1 MSVSIKDVANKAGV
15 SISTVSKALND
26 KSSVSSSTIERIKQ
40 TAEDMGYVPNSRA
53 RVFATKETKQIVFI
67 ADIPKDTAFYNPHV
81 FEIIMGLQHSVSK
94 RGYSLIVES
103 VEKKEALEYIS
114 SLYKKNM
121 ADALVVHASI
131 ITKRLESLIVKS
143 NLPHLIIGQPDYQ
156 STLSWI
162 DTDNT
167 LSGAIAI
174 RHLLKKDY
182 YPVAFVGGKADD
194 MISLHRFEGA
204 ERELKQNNLN
214 FEDQYV
220 LSSSSTIVSGMN
232 AAKKIL
238 KMEKPPRS
246 VLCANSV
253 IAFGMMQALRNQNV
267 RVPKDIAVM
276 TFDRYP
282 FSDFTEPRV
291 TSVDMNMY
299 EIGEEAGSILI
310 KNLSHPNLRIQT
322 FTSEPCIF
330 EREST

>member
-40 TAEDMGYVPNSRA
+40 TAEEMGYVPNSRA
-53 RVFATKETKQIVFI
+53 RVFATKETKQIVFV
-67 ADIPKDTAFYNPHV
+67 ADIPKDTAFYNPHI

-94 RGYSLIVES
+94 SGYSLIVES

-182 YPVAFVGGKADD
+182 YPVAFVGGKAED

-253 IAFGMMQALRNQNV
+253 IAFGMMQELRNQNV

>member
-1 MSVSIKDVANKAGV
+1 MSVSIKDVAKKVGV

-114 SLYKKNM
+114 NLYKKNM

-253 IAFGMMQALRNQNV
+253 IAFGMMQELRNQNV
-267 RVPKDIAVM
+267 KVPKDIAVM

>member
-1 MSVSIKDVANKAGV
+1 MSVSIKDVAKKAGV

-40 TAEDMGYVPNSRA
+40 TAEEMGYVPNSRA
-53 RVFATKETKQIVFI
+53 RVFATKETKQIVFV
-67 ADIPKDTAFYNPHV
+67 ADIPKDTAFYNPHI

-94 RGYSLIVES
+94 SGYSLIVES

-204 ERELKQNNLN
+204 ERELKQNNLS
-214 FEDQYV
+214 FEEQYV
-220 LSSSSTIVSGMN
+220 LSTSSTIVSGMN

-253 IAFGMMQALRNQNV
+253 IAFGMMQELRNQNV

>member
-53 RVFATKETKQIVFI
+53 RVFATKETKQIVFV
-67 ADIPKDTAFYNPHV
+67 ADIPKDTAFYNPHI

-94 RGYSLIVES
+94 SGYSLIVES

-204 ERELKQNNLN
+204 ERELKQNNLS
-214 FEDQYV
+214 FEEQYV
-220 LSSSSTIVSGMN
+220 LSTSSTIVSGMN

-253 IAFGMMQALRNQNV
+253 IAFGMMQELRNQNV

>member
-40 TAEDMGYVPNSRA
+40 TAEEMGYVPNSRA
-53 RVFATKETKQIVFI
+53 RVFATKETKQIVFV

-204 ERELKQNNLN
+204 ERELKQNNLS
-214 FEDQYV
+214 FEEQYV
-220 LSSSSTIVSGMN
+220 LSTSSTIVSGMN

-253 IAFGMMQALRNQNV
+253 IAFGMMQELRNQKI

>member
-1 MSVSIKDVANKAGV
+1 MSVSIKDVAKKAGV

-94 RGYSLIVES
+94 SGYSLIVES

-214 FEDQYV
+214 FEGQYV
-220 LSSSSTIVSGMN
+220 LSTSSTIVSGMN

-253 IAFGMMQALRNQNV
+253 IAFGMMQELRNQNV

>member
-40 TAEDMGYVPNSRA
+40 TAEEMGYVPNSRA
-53 RVFATKETKQIVFI
+53 RVFATKETKQIVFV
-67 ADIPKDTAFYNPHV
+67 ADIPKDTAFYNPHI

-94 RGYSLIVES
+94 SGYSLIVES
-103 VEKKEALEYIS
+103 VEKKEALEYINN
-114 SLYKKNM
+114 LYKKNM

-204 ERELKQNNLN
+204 ERELKQNNLS
-214 FEDQYV
+214 FEEQYV
-220 LSSSSTIVSGMN
+220 LSTSSTIVSGMN

-253 IAFGMMQALRNQNV
+253 IAFGMMQELRNQKI

-310 KNLSHPNLRIQT
+310 KNLSHPNMRIQT

>member
-1 MSVSIKDVANKAGV
+1 MGVSIKDVAKKAGV

-94 RGYSLIVES
+94 SGYSLIVES
-103 VEKKEALEYIS
+103 VEKKEALEYINN
-114 SLYKKNM
+114 LYKKNM

-204 ERELKQNNLN
+204 ERELKQNNLS
-214 FEDQYV
+214 FEEQYV
-220 LSSSSTIVSGMN
+220 LSTSSTIVSGMN

-253 IAFGMMQALRNQNV
+253 IAFGMMQELRNQKIK
-267 RVPKDIAVM
+267 VPKDVAVM

-322 FTSEPCIF
+322 FTSEPCVF

>member
-40 TAEDMGYVPNSRA
+40 TAEEMGYVPNSRA

-204 ERELKQNNLN
+204 ERELKQNNLS
-214 FEDQYV
+214 FEEQYV
-220 LSSSSTIVSGMN
+220 LSTSSTIVSGMN

-253 IAFGMMQALRNQNV
+253 IAFGMMQELRNQKIK
-267 RVPKDIAVM
+267 VPKDVAVM

>member
-1 MSVSIKDVANKAGV
+1 MSVSIKDVAKKAGV

-94 RGYSLIVES
+94 SGYSLIVES

-214 FEDQYV
+214 FEGQYV
-220 LSSSSTIVSGMN
+220 LSTSSTIVSGMN

-253 IAFGMMQALRNQNV
+253 IAFGMMQELRNQKIK
-267 RVPKDIAVM
+267 VPKDVAVM

>member
-1 MSVSIKDVANKAGV
+1 MSVSIKDVAKKAGV
-15 SISTVSKALND
+15 SISTVSRVLND

-94 RGYSLIVES
+94 SGYSLIVES
-103 VEKKEALEYIS
+103 VEKKEALEYINN
-114 SLYKKNM
+114 LYKKNM

-204 ERELKQNNLN
+204 ERELKQNNLS
-214 FEDQYV
+214 FEEQYV
-220 LSSSSTIVSGMN
+220 LSTSSTIVSGMN

-253 IAFGMMQALRNQNV
+253 IAFGMMQELRNQKI

>member
-1 MSVSIKDVANKAGV
+1 MSVSISDVARKAGV

-26 KSSVSSSTIERIKQ
+26 KSSVSSSTVERIKQ
-40 TAEDMGYVPNSRA
+40 TAEEMGYVPNSRA
-53 RVFATKETKQIVFI
+53 RVFATKETKQIAFV
-67 ADIPKDTAFYNPHV
+67 ADIPKDTAFYNPHI
-81 FEIIMGLQHSVSK
+81 FEIIMGLRHSVSK

-103 VEKKEALEYIS
+103 VEKKESLDYIEII
-114 SLYKKNM
+114 YKKNM
-121 ADALVVHASI
+121 VDALVIHASI
-131 ITKRLESLIVKS
+131 ITKRLESLVVKS
-143 NLPHLIIGQPDYQ
+143 NLPHLIIGEPDYQ

-162 DTDNT
+162 DTDNA
-167 LSGAIAI
+167 LSGAVAI
-174 RHLLKKDY
+174 RHLLKNDY
-182 YPVAFVGGKADD
+182 FPIAFVGGKADE
-194 MISLHRFEGA
+194 MISAHRFEGA
-204 ERELKQNNLN
+204 ERELRQNNLS
-214 FEDQYV
+214 FEDQYI
-220 LSSSSTIVSGMN
+220 LSTSSTIVSGMN

-253 IAFGMMQALRNQNV
+253 IAFGLMQELRNQNS
-267 RVPKDIAVM
+267 RVPKDMAVM

-322 FTSEPCIF
+322 FTSEPCVF

>member
-1 MSVSIKDVANKAGV
+1 MSVSIKDVAKKAGV

-253 IAFGMMQALRNQNV
+253 IAFGMMQELRNQKI

>member
-1 MSVSIKDVANKAGV
+1 MGVSIKDVAKKAGV

-40 TAEDMGYVPNSRA
+40 TAEEMGYVPNSRA
-53 RVFATKETKQIVFI
+53 RVFATKETKQIVFV
-67 ADIPKDTAFYNPHV
+67 ADIPKDTAFYNPHI

-94 RGYSLIVES
+94 SGYSLIVES

-253 IAFGMMQALRNQNV
+253 IAFGMMQELRNQNV

-330 EREST
+330 AREST

>member
-40 TAEDMGYVPNSRA
+40 TAEEMGYVPNSRA
-53 RVFATKETKQIVFI
+53 RVFATKETKQIVFV
-67 ADIPKDTAFYNPHV
+67 ADIPKDTAFYNPHI

-94 RGYSLIVES
+94 SGYSLIVES

-131 ITKRLESLIVKS
+131 ITKRLEILIVKS

-204 ERELKQNNLN
+204 ERELKQNNLS
-214 FEDQYV
+214 FEEQYV
-220 LSSSSTIVSGMN
+220 LSTSSTIVSGMN

-253 IAFGMMQALRNQNV
+253 IAFGMMQELRNQNV

>member
-1 MSVSIKDVANKAGV
+1 MSVSIKDVAKKAGV

-94 RGYSLIVES
+94 SGYSLIVES
-103 VEKKEALEYIS
+103 VEKKEALEYINN
-114 SLYKKNM
+114 LYKKNM

-232 AAKKIL
+232 VAKKIL

-253 IAFGMMQALRNQNV
+253 IAFGMMQELRNQNIK
-267 RVPKDIAVM
+267 VPKDIAVM

>member
-1 MSVSIKDVANKAGV
+1 MSVSIKDVAKKAGV

-103 VEKKEALEYIS
+103 VEKKEALEYINN
-114 SLYKKNM
+114 LYKKNM

-253 IAFGMMQALRNQNV
+253 IAFGMMQELRNQNV
-267 RVPKDIAVM
+267 KVPKDIAVM

-299 EIGEEAGSILI
+299 EIGEEAGLILI

>member
-40 TAEDMGYVPNSRA
+40 TAEEMGYVPNSRA
-53 RVFATKETKQIVFI
+53 RVFATKETKQIVFV
-67 ADIPKDTAFYNPHV
+67 ADIPKDTAFYNPHI

-94 RGYSLIVES
+94 SGYSLIVES

-204 ERELKQNNLN
+204 ERELKQNNLS
-214 FEDQYV
+214 FEEQYV
-220 LSSSSTIVSGMN
+220 LSTSSTIVSGMN

-253 IAFGMMQALRNQNV
+253 IAFGMMQELRNQKI

-299 EIGEEAGSILI
+299 EIGEEAGSILF

>member
-1 MSVSIKDVANKAGV
+1 MSVSIKDVAKKAGV

-114 SLYKKNM
+114 NLYKKNM

-214 FEDQYV
+214 FEGQYV
-220 LSSSSTIVSGMN
+220 LSTSSTIVSGMN

-253 IAFGMMQALRNQNV
+253 IAFGMMQELRNQKIK
-267 RVPKDIAVM
+267 VPKDIAVM

>member
-40 TAEDMGYVPNSRA
+40 TAEEMGYVPNSRA
-53 RVFATKETKQIVFI
+53 RVFATKETKQIVFV
-67 ADIPKDTAFYNPHV
+67 ADIPKDTAFYNPHI

-94 RGYSLIVES
+94 SGYSLIVES

-204 ERELKQNNLN
+204 ERELKQNNLS
-214 FEDQYV
+214 FEEQYV
-220 LSSSSTIVSGMN
+220 LSTSSTIVSGMN

-253 IAFGMMQALRNQNV
+253 IAFGMMQELRNQNV
-267 RVPKDIAVM
+267 KVPKDIAVM

>member
-1 MSVSIKDVANKAGV
+1 MSVSIKDVAKKAGV

-94 RGYSLIVES
+94 SGYSLIVES

-204 ERELKQNNLN
+204 ERELKQNNLS

-220 LSSSSTIVSGMN
+220 LSTSSTIVSGMN

-253 IAFGMMQALRNQNV
+253 IAFGMMQELRNQNV

>member
-1 MSVSIKDVANKAGV
+1 MSVSISDVARKAGV

-26 KSSVSSSTIERIKQ
+26 KSSVSSSTVERIKQ
-40 TAEDMGYVPNSRA
+40 TAEEMGYVPNSRA
-53 RVFATKETKQIVFI
+53 RVFATKETKQIAFV
-67 ADIPKDTAFYNPHV
+67 ADIPKATAFYNPHI
-81 FEIIMGLQHSVSK
+81 FEIIMGLRHSVSK

-103 VEKKEALEYIS
+103 VEKKESLDYIEKI
-114 SLYKKNM
+114 YKKNM
-121 ADALVVHASI
+121 VDALVIHASI
-131 ITKRLESLIVKS
+131 ITKRLESLVVKS
-143 NLPHLIIGQPDYQ
+143 NLPHLIIGEPDYQ

-162 DTDNT
+162 DTDNA
-167 LSGAIAI
+167 LSGAVAI
-174 RHLLKKDY
+174 RHLLKNDY
-182 YPVAFVGGKADD
+182 FPIAFVGGKADD
-194 MISLHRFEGA
+194 MISAHRFEGA
-204 ERELKQNNLN
+204 ERELRQNNLS

-220 LSSSSTIVSGMN
+220 LSTSSTIVSGMN

-253 IAFGMMQALRNQNV
+253 IAFGLMQELRNQNI
-267 RVPKDIAVM
+267 RVPKDMAVM

-310 KNLSHPNLRIQT
+310 KNLSHPNMRIQT
-322 FTSEPCIF
+322 FTSEPCVF

>member
-1 MSVSIKDVANKAGV
+1 MSVSIKDVAKKAGV

-94 RGYSLIVES
+94 SGYSLIVES
-103 VEKKEALEYIS
+103 VEKKEALEYINN
-114 SLYKKNM
+114 LYKKNM

-204 ERELKQNNLN
+204 ERELKQNNLS
-214 FEDQYV
+214 FEEQYV
-220 LSSSSTIVSGMN
+220 LSTSSTIVSGMN

-253 IAFGMMQALRNQNV
+253 IAFGMMQELRNQKIK
-267 RVPKDIAVM
+267 VPKDVAVM

>member
-1 MSVSIKDVANKAGV
+1 MSVSIKDVAKKAGV

-114 SLYKKNM
+114 NLYKKNM

-253 IAFGMMQALRNQNV
+253 IAFGMMQELRNQKIK
-267 RVPKDIAVM
+267 VPKDIAVM

>member
-1 MSVSIKDVANKAGV
+1 MSVSIKDVAKKAGV

-40 TAEDMGYVPNSRA
+40 TAEEMGYVPNSRA

-94 RGYSLIVES
+94 SGYSLIVES

-182 YPVAFVGGKADD
+182 YPVAFVGGKAED

-253 IAFGMMQALRNQNV
+253 IAFGMMQELRNQNV

>member
-40 TAEDMGYVPNSRA
+40 TAEEMGYVPNSRA
-53 RVFATKETKQIVFI
+53 RVFATKETKQIVFV
-67 ADIPKDTAFYNPHV
+67 ADIPKDTAFYNPHI

-94 RGYSLIVES
+94 SGYSLIVES

-131 ITKRLESLIVKS
+131 LTKRLESLIVKS

-220 LSSSSTIVSGMN
+220 LSTSSTIVSGMN

-253 IAFGMMQALRNQNV
+253 IAFGMMQELRNQKIK
-267 RVPKDIAVM
+267 VPKDIAVM

>member
-1 MSVSIKDVANKAGV
+1 MSVSIKDVAKKAGV

-53 RVFATKETKQIVFI
+53 RVFATKETKQIVFV
-67 ADIPKDTAFYNPHV
+67 ADIPKDTAFYNPHI

-94 RGYSLIVES
+94 SGYSLIVES

-204 ERELKQNNLN
+204 ERELKQNNLS
-214 FEDQYV
+214 FEEQYV
-220 LSSSSTIVSGMN
+220 LSTSSTIVSGMN

-253 IAFGMMQALRNQNV
+253 IAFGMMQELRNQKIK
-267 RVPKDIAVM
+267 VPKDVAVM

>member
-1 MSVSIKDVANKAGV
+1 MSVSIKDVAKKAGV

-94 RGYSLIVES
+94 SGYSLIVES

-114 SLYKKNM
+114 NLYKKNM

-204 ERELKQNNLN
+204 ERELKQNNLS
-214 FEDQYV
+214 FEEQYV
-220 LSSSSTIVSGMN
+220 LSTSSTIVSGMN

-253 IAFGMMQALRNQNV
+253 IAFGMMQELRNQNV

>member
-1 MSVSIKDVANKAGV
+1 MSVSIKDVAKKAGV

-121 ADALVVHASI
+121 ADAIVVHASI

-204 ERELKQNNLN
+204 ERELKQNNLS
-214 FEDQYV
+214 FEEQYV
-220 LSSSSTIVSGMN
+220 LSTSSTIVSGMN

-253 IAFGMMQALRNQNV
+253 IAFGMMQELRNQKIK
-267 RVPKDIAVM
+267 VPKDVAVM

>member
-1 MSVSIKDVANKAGV
+1 MSVSIKDVAKKAGV

-67 ADIPKDTAFYNPHV
+67 ADIPKDTAFYNPHI

-94 RGYSLIVES
+94 SGYSLIVES

-253 IAFGMMQALRNQNV
+253 IAFGMMQELRNQNIK
-267 RVPKDIAVM
+267 VPKDIAVM

>member
-1 MSVSIKDVANKAGV
+1 MSVSIKDVAKKAGV

-53 RVFATKETKQIVFI
+53 RVFATKETKQIVFV
-67 ADIPKDTAFYNPHV
+67 ADIPKDTAFYNPHI

-94 RGYSLIVES
+94 SGYSLIVES

-214 FEDQYV
+214 FEGQYV
-220 LSSSSTIVSGMN
+220 LSTSSTIVSGMN

-253 IAFGMMQALRNQNV
+253 IAFGMMQELRNQNV

>member
-1 MSVSIKDVANKAGV
+1 MSVSIKDVAKKAGV

-94 RGYSLIVES
+94 SGYSLIVES

-204 ERELKQNNLN
+204 ERELKQNNLS
-214 FEDQYV
+214 FEEQYV
-220 LSSSSTIVSGMN
+220 LSTSSTIVSGMN

-253 IAFGMMQALRNQNV
+253 IAFGMMQELRNQNI

>member
-1 MSVSIKDVANKAGV
+1 MSVSIKDVAKKAGV

-94 RGYSLIVES
+94 SGYSLIVES

-204 ERELKQNNLN
+204 ERELKQNNLS
-214 FEDQYV
+214 FEGQYV
-220 LSSSSTIVSGMN
+220 LSTSSTIVSGMN

-253 IAFGMMQALRNQNV
+253 IAFGMMQELRNQNV

>member
-40 TAEDMGYVPNSRA
+40 TAEEMGYVPNSRA
-53 RVFATKETKQIVFI
+53 RVFATKETKQIVFV
-67 ADIPKDTAFYNPHV
+67 ADIPKDTAFYNPHI

-94 RGYSLIVES
+94 SGYSLIVES
-103 VEKKEALEYIS
+103 VEKKEALEYINN
-114 SLYKKNM
+114 LYKKNM

-220 LSSSSTIVSGMN
+220 LSTSSTIVSGMN

-253 IAFGMMQALRNQNV
+253 IAFGMMQELRNQKIK
-267 RVPKDIAVM
+267 VPKDVAVM

>member
-40 TAEDMGYVPNSRA
+40 TAEEMGYVPNSRA

-94 RGYSLIVES
+94 SGYSLIVES
-103 VEKKEALEYIS
+103 VEKKEALEYINN
-114 SLYKKNM
+114 LYKKNM

-204 ERELKQNNLN
+204 ERELKQNNLS
-214 FEDQYV
+214 FEEQYV
-220 LSSSSTIVSGMN
+220 LSTSSTIVSGMN

-253 IAFGMMQALRNQNV
+253 IAFGMMQELRNQKI

>member
-1 MSVSIKDVANKAGV
+1 MGVSIKDVAKKAGV

-253 IAFGMMQALRNQNV
+253 IAFGMMQELRNQKIK
-267 RVPKDIAVM
+267 VPKDVAVM

>member
-53 RVFATKETKQIVFI
+53 RVFATKETKQIVFV
-67 ADIPKDTAFYNPHV
+67 ADIPKDTAFYNPHI

-94 RGYSLIVES
+94 SGYSLIVES

-121 ADALVVHASI
+121 ADAIVVHASI

-204 ERELKQNNLN
+204 ERELKQNNLS
-214 FEDQYV
+214 FEEQYV
-220 LSSSSTIVSGMN
+220 LSTSSTIVSGMN

-253 IAFGMMQALRNQNV
+253 IAFGMMQELRNQKIK
-267 RVPKDIAVM
+267 VPKDVAVM